1 MGNQDTKIQFTAQ
14 GLQEIKTSAISL
26 LREMVT
32 LNEAYNKSNQ
42 ISLQT
47 LREQV
52 ILLREQ
58 KRILSST
65 AFTGKSAASALVG
78 GGGNSASIVSAIELS
93 RANAAV
99 NGDILLIQVKKI
111 TGILEAYLGVSGAG
125 IVAGGGGRGG
135 DGDSGGD
142 DTDSGGEYEKT
153 SSGTHRRRRNGGS
166 PMWTKDIY
174 SLMDHVS
181 SAAKSD
187 DYASTYLGMGKT
199 LGASAMGI
207 LEGAGSAVG
216 VPLVLGSIGAETLL
230 DLYEKRQKAGR
241 GNVQLFGGTVSG
253 NASLSRNGGRGYEGS
268 GYSYL
273 DVLQERET
281 LSKAYGKQVSN
292 QQIGDA
298 FQLQRGAGFDI
309 STTGSLLRLLRSST
323 DKNLSISGITQ
334 GVIGTQ
340 GLGSDWSTLDEHVQ
354 LLVGLSEQQVQEY
367 GKTNIILNNQ
377 ILGGLS
383 KLSDDFKNPIVLG
396 QVVSKMMSGSQ
407 QAQTPQFQAL
417 QYRTAEEVARDSK
430 MKNFDIKDLTK
441 IIQDPTGIHFGDFM
455 EKLINNIYKNL
466 GKDQAEWLLKSPQF
480 NFSWH
485 QVEDIS
491 QAWDKGKGHV
501 SMLDI
506 NKIKDS
512 GGAEL
517 NKRQKEAPTSTEKRV
532 AQTQNDKGELFDIAH
547 LDQTAELAAAS
558 LKTLDTIVMKF
569 TKTLSKAISD
579 FQSSRLIHLK

>member
-14 GLQEIKTSAISL
+14 GLQEIKASAISL

-42 ISLQT
+42 LSLQT

-65 AFTGKSAASALVG
+65 AFTGKGAGAALVG
-78 GGGNSASIVSAIELS
+78 GGGSTTIVNAIELS

-99 NGDILLIQVKKI
+99 NGDILLLQVKKI

-125 IVAGGGGRGG
+125 IVAGGGRRGG
-135 DGDSGGD
+135 D
-142 DTDSGGEYEKT
+142 DSGGEDEG
-153 SSGTHRRRRNGGS
+153 SGEVGSGGSGRRRRSGGRV
-166 PMWTKDIY
+166 MWTKDIY

-199 LGASAMGI
+199 LGASAMGMF
-207 LEGAGSAVG
+207 EGAGAAVG
-216 VPLVLGSIGAETLL
+216 IPVLAGSIGAEVLL

-241 GNVQLFGGTVSG
+241 GNVQLFGGTISG
-253 NASLSRNGGRGYEGS
+253 QANLNRNGGREFEKYGYG
-268 GYSYL
+268 YL
-273 DVLQERET
+273 DVLGERES

-323 DKNLSISGITQ
+323 DKNLSIAGITQ
-334 GVIGTQ
+334 GVVGAQ

-377 ILGGLS
+377 ILGGIS

-396 QVVSKMMSGSQ
+396 QVAQKFMSGSQ
-407 QAQTPQFQAL
+407 QSQTPQFQAL
-417 QYRTAEEVARDSK
+417 QYRTAEEVAKGHK

-441 IIQDPTGIHFGDFM
+441 IIQDPTSKYFGEFM

-485 QVEDIS
+485 QVGDIS
-491 QAWDKGKGHV
+491 EAWDKGKSHV
-501 SMLDI
+501 SMLEI

-512 GGAEL
+512 GGLEL
-517 NKRQKEAPTSTEKRV
+517 QKREEKAPTSGEKRM
-532 AQTQNDKGELFDIAH
+532 AQTQNDKGELFDIAK
-547 LDQTAELAAAS
+547 LDQAAESIAAS
-558 LKTLDTIVMKF
+558 LKTLDILVMKF
-569 TKTLSKAISD
+569 SKALSNSIAD
-579 FQSSRLIHLK
+579 LRDWKILKF